1 MKMAT
6 KLKKTDE
13 AAITKIA
20 KIMRERNLKCVFIDD
35 QDQVMIVKDGNIIPV
50 AK

>member
-1 MKMAT
+1 MAT
-6 KLKKTDE
+6 ELKKTDE

-20 KIMRERNLKCVFIDD
+20 EIMRERNLKCVFIDD
-35 QDQVMIVKDGNIIPV
+35 QDQVMMIKDGNIIPV